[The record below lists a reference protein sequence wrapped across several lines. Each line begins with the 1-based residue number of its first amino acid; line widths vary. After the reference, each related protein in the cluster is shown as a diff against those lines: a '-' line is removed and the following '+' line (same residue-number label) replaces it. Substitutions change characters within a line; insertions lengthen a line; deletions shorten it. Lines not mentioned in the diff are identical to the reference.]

1 MNRAHRAVFTPH
13 LPPRLER
20 LAQAYKE
27 TPWQRQ
33 QQWIALFL
41 LVVVALGLVAGL
53 YLNITARAAIAGRE
67 IQQLEAEIVTNERK
81 NADIET
87 HLAQL
92 MANDALR
99 QRAIAL
105 GYQPVDVEMITYVVV
120 PGYVPPQPVML
131 SKNQPA
137 TVSASFDPVFT
148 QSLFDWFNEQVHTA
162 AAQAAGN

>member
-1 MNRAHRAVFTPH
+1 MNRAHRAVFTPQ

-27 TPWQRQ
+27 TPWQKQ

-41 LVVVALGLVAGL
+41 LAVIAVGLAAGL

-67 IQQLEAEIVTNERK
+67 IQALETEIVVNERK

-87 HLAQL
+87 RLAQL
-92 MANDALR
+92 LSNEALR
-99 QRAIAL
+99 QRASAL
-105 GYQPVDVEMITYVVV
+105 GYQPVDMEAITYVVV
-120 PGYVPPQPVML
+120 PGYVAPQPV
-131 SKNQPA
+131 SFGDSQA
-137 TVSASFDPVFT
+137 ETVSATFAPEFT
-148 QSLFDWFNEQVHTA
+148 QSLFDWLNEQVHTA